1 MDKSLS
7 SQVFGFVVCQIT
19 WVQLSNKS
27 LVVKGRR
34 VFWIIGLKFLR
45 IRSHTFT
52 TVFGTAAYHAYHSQD
67 FHVIIG
73 TELHIVELTHST
85 FYNIILSGNAT
96 CPYTSFL
103 RLSCDHRDWILSC
116 VAGRSWKAI
125 ELRQKSWEDLH
136 QLWYV
141 LLKEKNMLLSQKQ
154 MLTSQNLRMPNPE
167 RFPKVSLSYIF
178 LHPLSLTDAVV
189 WRSLVWRRCRNKIPS
204 ILDPCVFWKL
214 VHFPKFLA
222 AVCENIIRFCVSSV
236 LVCDFCWNQVG

>member
-1 MDKSLS
+1 M
-7 SQVFGFVVCQIT
+7 
-19 WVQLSNKS
+19 
-27 LVVKGRR
+27 KGRR
-34 VFWIIGLKFLR
+34 NFFNDWLKNCENVFSHIYNCFWDSSIPHIPFSGLSCYHRDWITYRGIDTYD
-45 IRSHTFT
+45 IP
-52 TVFGTAAYHAYHSQD
+52 
-67 FHVIIG
+67 
-73 TELHIVELTHST
+73 HIL
-85 FYNIILSGNAT
+85 FYDIILSGNAT

-103 RLSCDHRDWILSC
+103 GLSCDHRDWILSC

-167 RFPKVSLSYIF
+167 RFPKVSLSYVF

-189 WRSLVWRRCRNKIPS
+189 WCSLVWRWCRNVIPS
-204 ILDPCVFWKL
+204 ILDLCVLWKL

-222 AVCENIIRFCVSSV
+222 SCLWKHHPFLCFFCPGLWFLFKSYWIT
-236 LVCDFCWNQVG
+236 FCSAPWRHPWWPT